1 MEIGEISARPSHFC
15 AVSCPPPSRILPC
28 EFRVSI
34 ATANHAGRRGHR
46 HESSSLTH
54 SEDDVIASFMAG
66 CYMRNSWNF
75 YYLCLPP
82 TLIVRV
88 MRPLTLETF
97 RVRMRD
103 CRDFLY
109 PSSVVN
115 FLIMW
120 RLEREAAGKGGSNC
134 CFLRN

>member
-34 ATANHAGRRGHR
+34 ATANHAKRRGHR

-75 YYLCLPP
+75 CYLHTRPSS
-82 TLIVRV
+82 VRV

-103 CRDFLY
+103 CRHFLY
-109 PSSVVN
+109 PSVVN

-120 RLEREAAGKGGSNC
+120 RLEREAAGKGGSHRS
-134 CFLRN
+134 FLRN